1 MLNDKKV
8 VLIADGEPGIEKSLA
23 LCLKDEF
30 HVLSVPN
37 GREAMEVLK
46 TWQIDCLVA
55 DIDLPVMNGI
65 ELVEK
70 VRDAGYSINTIMST
84 GGNSL
89 LIKERHEELAVNGYI
104 QRPYSMR
111 TMVEMIRSLAG

>member
-1 MLNDKKV
+1 
-8 VLIADGEPGIEKSLA
+8 
-23 LCLKDEF
+23 
-30 HVLSVPN
+30 
-37 GREAMEVLK
+37 MEVLK
-46 TWQIDCLVA
+46 IWQIDCLVA

-84 GGNSL
+84 GGSSL